1 MRSNLKT
8 YQTVNLESSLLAAEP
23 HTVILMLFNGLLESI
38 ALAKGAIERKDLLV
52 KSEKISK
59 AINIIRSLQE
69 SLDKE
74 SEPKISESFDSLYG
88 YCIAKLMEASASLEL
103 AVLDEIVDLIKPI
116 RDAWYDMSEQDKLEG
131 NRLLKEKQSA

>member
-38 ALAKGAIERKDLLV
+38 ALGKGAIERKDFLV
-52 KSEKISK
+52 KSEQISK

-74 SEPKISESFDSLYG
+74 SEPKISESFDALYG
-88 YCIAKLMEASASLEL
+88 YCIEQLMEASTSLDV
-103 AVLDEIVDLIKPI
+103 AVLDEVVDLIKPI
-116 RDAWYDMSEQDKLEG
+116 RDAWYEMSEQDKLDG
-131 NRLLKEKQSA
+131 HRLLKEKQSA